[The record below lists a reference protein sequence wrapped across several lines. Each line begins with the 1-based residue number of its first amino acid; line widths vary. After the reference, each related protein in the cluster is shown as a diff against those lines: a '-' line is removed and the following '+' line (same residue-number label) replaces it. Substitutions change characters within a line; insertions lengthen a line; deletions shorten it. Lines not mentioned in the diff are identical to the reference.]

1 MPFPFPVA
9 SLITEEPEEDEE
21 GEVVANASDIEI
33 ACACGA
39 MVCASMLLQRSS
51 VKVYFKCFIE
61 KILS

>member
-9 SLITEEPEEDEE
+9 SFITEELEEDEE
-21 GEVVANASDIEI
+21 GEGVANASEIEI

-39 MVCASMLLQRSS
+39 SVCASMLLHRSS
-51 VKVYFKCFIE
+51 VKVYFKCFIG